1 MTNDGTWNQKVNSM
15 IISLVITSLWM
26 LMLSASPSVQAQTP
40 SAQVSLGCSPGAVHL
55 NSYPGAENSSKNVTC
70 IMENPTSY
78 EEKIELTGTADGL
91 PLEFVE
97 GQIFVIPPGESRDV
111 NVTVSSTEG
120 AHNSVRALTITAE
133 VTEMNGIPPAN
144 AATDSVN
151 ILVTINPFDSYV
163 AAYDSPLSFTVVLS
177 NQSQNSLDS
186 IRLTNNGNYDA
197 TISANL
203 EALSD
208 VLGTHNLSISNP
220 VVWNV
225 IAVDGNST
233 IQLGV
238 AITENATLNTSSWET
253 LQNGSKRLN
262 LSSSI
267 GFESQL
273 ENSTCYQCTQ
283 MLDVTLEI
291 FVVEPLIDDENNDE
305 ETVVTE
311 SSEVPFVGFLATLSV
326 FMLAVVFINNE
337 QEVL

>member
-1 MTNDGTWNQKVNSM
+1 
-15 IISLVITSLWM
+15 
-26 LMLSASPSVQAQTP
+26 
-40 SAQVSLGCSPGAVHL
+40 
-55 NSYPGAENSSKNVTC
+55 
-70 IMENPTSY
+70 MENPTTE
-78 EEKIELTGTADGL
+78 EEKIELTGSADGL

-97 GQIFVIPPGESRDV
+97 GQIFVIPSGESREV

-120 AHNSVRALTITAE
+120 AHHSVRTLSITAE
-133 VTEMNGIPPAN
+133 VTEMNGVPPAN

-151 ILVTINPFDSYV
+151 ILVNINPFDSYV

-177 NQSQNSLDS
+177 NQSQNSWDS
-186 IRLTNNGNYDA
+186 IRVTNNGNYDA
-197 TISANL
+197 SISANL

-220 VVWNV
+220 VVWNI
-225 IAVDGNST
+225 IAVDGNSS

-238 AITENATLNTSSWET
+238 GITEDATLNTSSWET

-273 ENSTCYQCTQ
+273 ENVTCYQCTQ
-283 MLDVTLEI
+283 ILDMTLEI
-291 FVVEPLIDDENNDE
+291 FVVESLIDEETSDACVEWEYWNSELVDDSQPGNGCPHYVDNSGGGETNDE
-305 ETVVTE
+305 ETVVSE

-337 QEVL
+337 QEIL